1 MSDQEISRKLT
12 TVFYADVVSYSRLTE
27 EDEIA
32 THRAVMASLDLA
44 SQTISE
50 MDGTVLRYAG
60 DAILAEFASATRA
73 VDTAVQIQEKLIEK
87 NSGLPDQ
94 RKVKLRI
101 GINLGEVIMDRGE
114 IYGTGVNLAARLESV
129 ADPAGIC
136 ISGALYDQVK
146 GKISVNFKDG
156 GMKDFKNISAAT
168 LVYHWQQNQDTDTAI
183 PGTEAPGLDSSQPT
197 LAVLPFTNMSGDP
210 EQEYFSDGITED
222 IITDLSRVSA
232 LFVVARNS
240 SFSYKGRAVKI
251 QEVCAD
257 LGVRYVLEGSV
268 RKAGNKV
275 RITGQLIDG
284 STGGH
289 VWANRYDGTLED
301 IFELQDQVTCQI
313 VDALSIE
320 TEQGY
325 ADAIGHFQQSVAL
338 DPGFARAHYCLYL
351 AAYLKRRVFGEDM
364 ALLEIARAAAGH
376 ARNLGFRPAVPW
388 VHIERRLDKDKL
400 PGTRNLAR
408 EALDKIRDFDPECG
422 SFGYEQMT
430 WVLSA
435 AGFFTATLE
444 FAKHMFDAPGGNYE
458 DSDAN
463 EELPNHYAAVGQI
476 DEAIRLWSGEIQK
489 DPLRPGFRLERA
501 ILYARTGQFNHAE
514 ADIDVLESGKYQYLA
529 KAAYHFHRGEMEKL
543 KEYHNRL
550 VAIKKLHPA
559 IWFTPF

>member
-1 MSDQEISRKLT
+1 
-12 TVFYADVVSYSRLTE
+12 
-27 EDEIA
+27 
-32 THRAVMASLDLA
+32 
-44 SQTISE
+44 
-50 MDGTVLRYAG
+50 
-60 DAILAEFASATRA
+60 
-73 VDTAVQIQEKLIEK
+73 
-87 NSGLPDQ
+87 
-94 RKVKLRI
+94 
-101 GINLGEVIMDRGE
+101 
-114 IYGTGVNLAARLESV
+114 
-129 ADPAGIC
+129 
-136 ISGALYDQVK
+136 
-146 GKISVNFKDG
+146 
-156 GMKDFKNISAAT
+156 
-168 LVYHWQQNQDTDTAI
+168 
-183 PGTEAPGLDSSQPT
+183 
-197 LAVLPFTNMSGDP
+197 MSGDP

-240 SFSYKGRAVKI
+240 SFTYKGRSVKI

-289 VWANRYDGTLED
+289 VWADRYDGTLED

-313 VDALSIE
+313 VDALKLKLLPEEEQSIHNVPTSSVEAYNAFLLGRHALSIE
-320 TEQGY
+320 SEQGY

-408 EALDKIRDFDPECG
+408 EALDKIRDFDPEWG

-444 FAKHMFDAPGGNYE
+444 FAKHMFDATGGNYE

-476 DEAIRLWSGEIQK
+476 DEAIRLWSVEIQK

-550 VAIKKLHPA
+550 VAIKKLHPGNLVYTFLMLEDYSA
-559 IWFTPF
+559 ATKQIDKSTDSSSSSFIDFGYLRVSMRATTPIPLVNELENHPDFRALLAREGITDQWRAELAQWVNELTKVTGIRIQPSDDQQPAGESG